1 MFSAWLKELMDRKH
15 QQSIYHRN
23 VNVNLNEKI
32 VIQINWWNND
42 KCSWECNKRHACKK
56 DYVWNPAT
64 YNCENGKYLVSII
77 DDSASMCVEIIE
89 SYNDETNFN
98 EKKANC
104 KMQNFYILL
113 ALLLIP
119 IALLPNKISN
129 KAKKIITISWH
140 KY

>member
-1 MFSAWLKELMDRKH
+1 
-15 QQSIYHRN
+15 
-23 VNVNLNEKI
+23 
-32 VIQINWWNND
+32 
-42 KCSWECNKRHACKK
+42 
-56 DYVWNPAT
+56 
-64 YNCENGKYLVSII
+64 
-77 DDSASMCVEIIE
+77 MCVEIIE

-129 KAKKIITISWH
+129 KAKKIITIS
-140 KY
+140 

>member
-1 MFSAWLKELMDRKH
+1 MSCMQK
-15 QQSIYHRN
+15 Y
-23 VNVNLNEKI
+23 
-32 VIQINWWNND
+32 
-42 KCSWECNKRHACKK
+42 
-56 DYVWNPAT
+56 YVSNPAT
-64 YNCENGKYLVSII
+64 YNCENEKYLASII

-129 KAKKIITISWH
+129 KAKKLITIS
-140 KY
+140 

>member
-1 MFSAWLKELMDRKH
+1 
-15 QQSIYHRN
+15 
-23 VNVNLNEKI
+23 
-32 VIQINWWNND
+32 
-42 KCSWECNKRHACKK
+42 
-56 DYVWNPAT
+56 
-64 YNCENGKYLVSII
+64 
-77 DDSASMCVEIIE
+77 MCVEIIE

-129 KAKKIITISWH
+129 KAKKLLLFHDTNINI
-140 KY
+140 KYFPRKKIK